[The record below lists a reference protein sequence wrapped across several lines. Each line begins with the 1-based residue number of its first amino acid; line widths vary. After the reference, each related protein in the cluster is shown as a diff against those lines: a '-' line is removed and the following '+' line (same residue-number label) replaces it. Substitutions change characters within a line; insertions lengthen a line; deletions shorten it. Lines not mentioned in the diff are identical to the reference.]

1 MSEAEFLT
9 PMGRTDIVHLI
20 YHPAADQVAQSDA
33 EFSRASI
40 ADRRAAGYADM
51 KDAIQKAPWNRA
63 AAGDS
68 STLVHRIERGE
79 IRTLAA
85 AA

>member
-1 MSEAEFLT
+1 
-9 PMGRTDIVHLI
+9 MGQTHIVHLI
-20 YHPAADQVAQSDA
+20 YHPTADQVAQSDA

-51 KDAIQKAPWNRA
+51 KAAIESAPWNRSA
-63 AAGDS
+63 TGDC

-79 IRTLAA
+79 VRTLATA
-85 AA
+85 A

>member
-1 MSEAEFLT
+1 MRRDRLWWSARCALT
-9 PMGRTDIVHLI
+9 AVNLTVP
-20 YHPAADQVAQSDA
+20 DA

-40 ADRRAAGYADM
+40 ADRATGYADM

-79 IRTLAA
+79 VRTLAA